1 MTNIALFSSKSY
13 DEKSFAE
20 VNQAFGFRLHYHDFR
35 LTTKTARMAQG
46 CSVVC
51 AFVNDDL
58 SAPVLE
64 ELARHGVKLIA
75 MRCAGFDRV
84 DLDAAE
90 RLDLQVVRVPA
101 YSPEAVAEHTVGMMM
116 CLNRRFHK
124 AYQRTRDANFSLEG
138 LVGFN
143 FHGKTVGV
151 FGSGKIGLATM
162 RILKGLG
169 MNILCVDPYENPL
182 AAELGVTY
190 CDKETLLKSSDII
203 TLHCPMTPENHHL
216 LNQQA
221 FDQMKDGVMIV
232 NTSRGELL
240 DSAAAIEALKRGRIG
255 SLGLDVYDNEKE
267 LFFQDKS
274 NDIIVDDV
282 FRRLSA
288 CHNVLFT
295 GHQAFLTNEALSNI
309 AHTTLSNVQAFSHNQ
324 SSGNE
329 LITRQN

>member
-1 MTNIALFSSKSY
+1 MLNVAMFSSKSY
-13 DEKSFAE
+13 DEKSFSDINRE
-20 VNQAFGFRLHYHDFR
+20 FGFNLHFHDFR
-35 LTTKTARMAQG
+35 LKQKTARMAQG
-46 CSVVC
+46 CEVVC

-58 SAPVLE
+58 SALVLK
-64 ELARHGVKLIA
+64 ELAENGVKLIA
-75 MRCAGFDRV
+75 MRCAGYDRV
-84 DLDAAE
+84 DLAAAKQ
-90 RLDLQVVRVPA
+90 LGLQVVRVPA

-162 RILKGLG
+162 RILHGLG
-169 MNILCVDPYENPL
+169 MNILCFDPYENPQ
-182 AAELGVTY
+182 AIELGVTY
-190 CDKETLLKSSDII
+190 CDKDTLLKSSDII
-203 TLHCPMTPENHHL
+203 TLHCPMTPENYHL
-216 LNQQA
+216 LNQEA
-221 FDQMKDGVMIV
+221 FDKMKDGVMII

-240 DSAAAIEALKRGRIG
+240 DSAAAIEALKQGRIG
-255 SLGLDVYDNEKE
+255 SLGLDVYDNEKD

-274 NDIIVDDV
+274 NDIVVDDV

-295 GHQAFLTNEALSNI
+295 GHQAFLTSDALANI
-309 AHTTLSNVQAFSHNQ
+309 AQTTLSNIKAFSQNQ
-324 SSGNE
+324 VSGNE
-329 LITRQN
+329 VI

>member
-1 MTNIALFSSKSY
+1 MVNVAIFSSKSY
-13 DEKSFAE
+13 DETSFSKL
-20 VNQAFGFRLHYHDFR
+20 NPSFGFTLHYHDFP
-35 LTTKTARMAQG
+35 LTKKTAKLAQG

-58 SAPVLE
+58 SAPVLS
-64 ELARHGVKLIA
+64 ELALQGVRLIA

-84 DLDAAE
+84 DLIAAKT
-90 RLDLQVVRVPA
+90 LGLQVVRVPA
-101 YSPEAVAEHTVGMMM
+101 YSPEAVAEHAVGMMM

-151 FGSGKIGLATM
+151 IGSGKIGLATM

-169 MNILCVDPYENPL
+169 MNILCYDPYENPL
-182 AAELGVTY
+182 AIELRVTY
-190 CDKETLLKSSDII
+190 CDKETLFKNSDIV
-203 TLHCPMTPENHHL
+203 TLHCPMSDDNYHL
-216 LNQQA
+216 LDEAA
-221 FDQMKDGVMIV
+221 FNQMKDGVMII

-240 DSAAAIEALKRGRIG
+240 DSVAAIEALKRGRIG
-255 SLGLDVYDNEKE
+255 ALGLDVYDNEKD

-274 NDIIVDDV
+274 NDIVVDDV

-295 GHQAFLTNEALSNI
+295 GHQAFLTTEALANI
-309 AHTTLSNVQAFSHNQ
+309 AQTTLTNIEKFSAGET
-324 SSGNE
+324 SGNE
-329 LITRQN
+329 LID